1 MALKGSISKEIV
13 TKKIL
18 DIFEGSFQY
27 EKEIR
32 LPMQENGEEIQLKLT
47 LTCAKTNVNPG
58 GDVVLPGEKDNEINF
73 GEIKTEEKTV
83 QHVEPTQE
91 EKETVQRLAKM
102 LNL

>member
-13 TKKIL
+13 SKKIL
-18 DIFEGSFQY
+18 DTFENSFKY

-32 LPMQENGEEIQLKLT
+32 IPMIENGEEIQLKLV
-47 LTCAKTNVNPG
+47 LTCAKANVNPG
-58 GDVVLPGEKDNEINF
+58 GDVEIPGEKQEDNNIISFEQAD
-73 GEIKTEEKTV
+73 V

-91 EKETVQRLAKM
+91 EKDTINRLAKM